1 MKKGQ
6 RQQVGMVLPTVL
18 ALAMLC
24 SVLVMAEWRNLNLA
38 EGWGQITQQRWTLQ
52 QASHAALLAAV
63 KDIQGPLTDERH
75 QPGKPGSTHAF
86 FPRNTSAWKT
96 LQARLGAQDCL
107 SGICQPL
114 GEDDNSYNA
123 WKYRIANGQR
133 FGEDTGLTLLYWVEV
148 LPLVSRLGTL
158 SSPFVYRITVWAQN
172 SSNAIVVSQALWHPT
187 PSHPASTAIPM
198 TLSGF
203 KRLLQ
208 LSP

>member
-123 WKYRIANGQR
+123 WKDRIANGQR
-133 FGEDTGLTLLYWVEV
+133 FAEDAGLTVLYWVEV

>member
-1 MKKGQ
+1 MKR
-6 RQQVGMVLPTVL
+6 RQGSQLGMVLPTVL
-18 ALAMLC
+18 ALAMLS
-24 SVLVMAEWRNLNLA
+24 SVLVMAAWRNLGLA
-38 EGWGQITQQRWTLQ
+38 EAWGQMAQQRWTLQ
-52 QASHAALLAAV
+52 QVSHAALLAAV
-63 KDIQGPLTDERH
+63 QDIQGPLTDDRH
-75 QPGKPGSTHAF
+75 LPGKAGSTHAF

-96 LQARLGAQDCL
+96 LQARLGKQDCL

-114 GEDDNSYNA
+114 GEDDNSYML
-123 WKYRIANGQR
+123 WKNRLAHGQR
-133 FGEDTGLTLLYWVEV
+133 YGEDAGLTVRYWVEV
-148 LPLVSRLGTL
+148 LPLISRLGTL

-203 KRLLQ
+203 KRLMQ

>member
-1 MKKGQ
+1 MKRRQ
-6 RQQVGMVLPTVL
+6 RRQLGMVLPTVL
-18 ALAMLC
+18 ALAMLS
-24 SVLVMAEWRNLNLA
+24 SVLVMAEWRNLSLA
-38 EGWGQITQQRWTLQ
+38 EGWGQVTQQRWTLQ
-52 QASHAALLAAV
+52 QTSHAALLAAV
-63 KDIQGPLTDERH
+63 QDIQGPLTDDRH
-75 QPGKPGSTHAF
+75 LPGKAGSTHAF

-114 GEDDNSYNA
+114 GDDDNSYNA
-123 WKYRIANGQR
+123 WKDRIANGQR
-133 FGEDTGLTLLYWVEV
+133 YGEDAGLTVLYWVEV
-148 LPLVSRLGTL
+148 LPLISRLGTL

-198 TLSGF
+198 NLSGF
-203 KRLLQ
+203 KRLMQ

>member
-1 MKKGQ
+1 MKRRQ
-6 RQQVGMVLPTVL
+6 RRQLGMVLPTVL
-18 ALAMLC
+18 ALAMLS
-24 SVLVMAEWRNLNLA
+24 SVLVMAEWRNLSLA
-38 EGWGQITQQRWTLQ
+38 EGWGQVTQQRWTLQ
-52 QASHAALLAAV
+52 QTSHAALLAAV
-63 KDIQGPLTDERH
+63 QDIQGPLTDDRH
-75 QPGKPGSTHAF
+75 LPGKAGSTHAF

-114 GEDDNSYNA
+114 GDDDNSYNA
-123 WKYRIANGQR
+123 WKDRIANGQR
-133 FGEDTGLTLLYWVEV
+133 FGEDAGLTLLYWVEV

-198 TLSGF
+198 NLSGF
-203 KRLLQ
+203 KRLMQ

>member
-123 WKYRIANGQR
+123 WKDRIANGQR
-133 FGEDTGLTLLYWVEV
+133 FGEDTGLTVLYWVEV

-203 KRLLQ
+203 KRLMQ

>member
-123 WKYRIANGQR
+123 WEDRIANGQR
-133 FGEDTGLTLLYWVEV
+133 FGEDAGLTLLYWVEV

>member
-1 MKKGQ
+1 MKR
-6 RQQVGMVLPTVL
+6 RQGPQLGMVLPTVL
-18 ALAMLC
+18 ALAMLS
-24 SVLVMAEWRNLNLA
+24 SVLVMAAWRNLGLA
-38 EGWGQITQQRWTLQ
+38 EAWGQMAQQRWTLQ
-52 QASHAALLAAV
+52 QVSHAALLAAV
-63 KDIQGPLTDERH
+63 QDIQGPLTDDRH
-75 QPGKPGSTHAF
+75 LPGKVGSTHAF

-96 LQARLGAQDCL
+96 LQARLGDQDCL

-114 GEDDNSYNA
+114 GEDDNSYML
-123 WKYRIANGQR
+123 WKNRLAHGQR
-133 FGEDTGLTLLYWVEV
+133 YGEDAGLTVRYWVEV
-148 LPLVSRLGTL
+148 LPLISRLGTL

-203 KRLLQ
+203 KRLMQ

>member
-6 RQQVGMVLPTVL
+6 SQQVGMVLPTVL
-18 ALAMLC
+18 ALAMLS

-123 WKYRIANGQR
+123 WEDRIANGQR
-133 FGEDTGLTLLYWVEV
+133 FGEDAGLTLLYWVEV

>member
-1 MKKGQ
+1 MKRRQ
-6 RQQVGMVLPTVL
+6 RRQLGMVLPTVL
-18 ALAMLC
+18 ALAMLS
-24 SVLVMAEWRNLNLA
+24 SVLVMAEWRNLSLA
-38 EGWGQITQQRWTLQ
+38 EGWGQVTQQRWTLQ
-52 QASHAALLAAV
+52 QTSHAALLAGV
-63 KDIQGPLTDERH
+63 QDIQGPLTDDRH
-75 QPGKPGSTHAF
+75 LPGKAGSTHAF

-114 GEDDNSYNA
+114 GDDDNSYNA
-123 WKYRIANGQR
+123 WKDRIANGQR
-133 FGEDTGLTLLYWVEV
+133 YGEDAGLTVLYWVEV
-148 LPLVSRLGTL
+148 LPLISRLGTL

-198 TLSGF
+198 NLSGF
-203 KRLLQ
+203 KRLMQ

>member
-6 RQQVGMVLPTVL
+6 SQQVGMVLPTVL
-18 ALAMLC
+18 ALAMLS
-24 SVLVMAEWRNLNLA
+24 SVLVMAEWRNLSLA
-38 EGWGQITQQRWTLQ
+38 EGWGQVTQQRWTLQ
-52 QASHAALLAAV
+52 QTSHAALLAAV
-63 KDIQGPLTDERH
+63 QDIQGPLTDDRH
-75 QPGKPGSTHAF
+75 LPGKAGSTHAF

-114 GEDDNSYNA
+114 GDDDNSYNA
-123 WKYRIANGQR
+123 WKDRIANGQR
-133 FGEDTGLTLLYWVEV
+133 YGEDAGLTVLYWVEV
-148 LPLVSRLGTL
+148 LPLISRLGTL

-198 TLSGF
+198 NLSGF
-203 KRLLQ
+203 KRLMQ

>member
-1 MKKGQ
+1 MKR
-6 RQQVGMVLPTVL
+6 RQGPQLGMVLPTVL
-18 ALAMLC
+18 ALAMLS
-24 SVLVMAEWRNLNLA
+24 SVLVMAAWRNLGLA
-38 EGWGQITQQRWTLQ
+38 EAWGQMAQQRWILQ
-52 QASHAALLAAV
+52 QVSHAALLAAV
-63 KDIQGPLTDERH
+63 QDIQGPLTDDRH
-75 QPGKPGSTHAF
+75 LPGKAGSTHAF

-96 LQARLGAQDCL
+96 LQARLGEQDCL

-114 GEDDNSYNA
+114 GEDDNSYML
-123 WKYRIANGQR
+123 WKNRLTHGQR
-133 FGEDTGLTLLYWVEV
+133 YGEDAGLTVRYWVEV
-148 LPLVSRLGTL
+148 LPLISRLGTL

-203 KRLLQ
+203 KRLMQ

>member
-123 WKYRIANGQR
+123 WKDRIANGQR
-133 FGEDTGLTLLYWVEV
+133 YGEDAGLTLLYWVEV

>member
-1 MKKGQ
+1 MKRRQ
-6 RQQVGMVLPTVL
+6 RRQLGMVLPTVL
-18 ALAMLC
+18 ALAMLS
-24 SVLVMAEWRNLNLA
+24 SVLVMAEWRNLSLA
-38 EGWGQITQQRWTLQ
+38 EGWGQVTQQRWTLQ
-52 QASHAALLAAV
+52 QVSHAALLAAV
-63 KDIQGPLTDERH
+63 QDIQGPLTDDRH
-75 QPGKPGSTHAF
+75 LPGKAGSTHAF

-114 GEDDNSYNA
+114 GDDDNSYNA
-123 WKYRIANGQR
+123 WKDRIANGQR
-133 FGEDTGLTLLYWVEV
+133 YGEDAGLTVLYWVEV
-148 LPLVSRLGTL
+148 LPLISRLGTL

-198 TLSGF
+198 NLSGF
-203 KRLLQ
+203 KRLMQ